1 MSWFFNSNVINQSQ
15 ILTQFTGTNSGLLAP
30 SRNYIR
36 SVNTLSAYTYFIS
49 NLIDIMTKREYMLK
63 QLLNY
68 YNVNASFNN
77 SYVTSPYN
85 TILIDFKANF
95 LSNYF
100 TEAKL
105 SEITHYN
112 TNQFIL
118 KTLVYNIKLNY
129 FIKNLASTL
138 TKNSFINKF
147 IISFTDIQS
156 GNYTF
161 DRNLTIFKKT
171 QYKHMRKSMSNMIRI
186 QNDKAVAMPVDT
198 RIQFLTV
205 SKDII
210 HS

>member
-1 MSWFFNSNVINQSQ
+1 M
-15 ILTQFTGTNSGLLAP
+15 
-30 SRNYIR
+30 
-36 SVNTLSAYTYFIS
+36 
-49 NLIDIMTKREYMLK
+49 
-63 QLLNY
+63 
-68 YNVNASFNN
+68 
-77 SYVTSPYN
+77 
-85 TILIDFKANF
+85 
-95 LSNYF
+95 
-100 TEAKL
+100 
-105 SEITHYN
+105 
-112 TNQFIL
+112 
-118 KTLVYNIKLNY
+118 
-129 FIKNLASTL
+129 ASTL